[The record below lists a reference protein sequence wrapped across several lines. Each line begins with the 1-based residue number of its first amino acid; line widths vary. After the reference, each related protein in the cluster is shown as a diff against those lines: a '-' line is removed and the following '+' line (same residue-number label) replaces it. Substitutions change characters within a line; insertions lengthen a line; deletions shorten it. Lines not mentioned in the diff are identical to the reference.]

1 MTNFSS
7 LAAIYASFV
16 LDGLRTMDQVPEVL
30 KDQVD
35 GILGVAKNSTSTA
48 ADITSQA

>member
-1 MTNFSS
+1 MNFSS

-16 LDGLRTMDQVPEVL
+16 LDGLRTMDQVPDVL

-35 GILGVAKNSTSTA
+35 GILGITKNSSSTDTSTP
-48 ADITSQA
+48 SQA